1 MSNLLSS
8 NNSAPQEPTKEP
20 PKEDVVASNP
30 IELNEETTSLN
41 AEINDKPNL
50 HPETDYIQF
59 LDNNQMLLTCRE
71 CAKMF
76 TTLEGLRYSSF

>member
-1 MSNLLSS
+1 MNI
-8 NNSAPQEPTKEP
+8 NEP
-20 PKEDVVASNP
+20 S
-30 IELNEETTSLN
+30 TSLSI
-41 AEINDKPNL
+41 EINEKPQL

-76 TTLEGLRYSSF
+76 TTLEGLR

>member
-1 MSNLLSS
+1 MNTLSS
-8 NNSAPQEPTKEP
+8 LLGSGGTGPQSTK
-20 PKEDVVASNP
+20 DVVKNVTP
-30 IELNEETTSLN
+30 MNINEPSTSLSI
-41 AEINDKPNL
+41 EINEKPQL

-76 TTLEGLRYSSF
+76 TTLEGLR

>member
-1 MSNLLSS
+1 MNI
-8 NNSAPQEPTKEP
+8 NEPST
-20 PKEDVVASNP
+20 SLG
-30 IELNEETTSLN
+30 IELNE
-41 AEINDKPNL
+41 KPQL

-76 TTLEGLRYSSF
+76 TTLEGLR